1 MQRHSAVTQLIF
13 KGKSHLSASFI
24 ARMRSSGKTI
34 LFTFLSFQHQ
44 ETTTVVSVIHS
55 LIFQLLYKHQHLRP
69 ALIKAY
75 ENDYTELQS
84 YVEYNQQLL
93 TDLLQCIEAPY
104 IVIDGL
110 DEIAEKERQ
119 FLLKRLL
126 QISNQ
131 CPDLKV
137 LISSREDKDISTAL
151 HLKALSLPIRQN
163 MPKISKHTSTSE
175 LRIGWTHSTSRMIL
189 IRLLKISCRASQAK
203 QKVRKSPI
211 WSQAF
216 VNLSME

>member
-1 MQRHSAVTQLIF
+1 MTP

-24 ARMRSSGKTI
+24 TKKKSSGNTI
-34 LFTFLSFQHQ
+34 LFAFLSFKQQ
-44 ETTTVVSVIHS
+44 ETTTFVRVIHS
-55 LIFQLLYKHQHLRP
+55 LIFQLLHKHQHLRP

-84 YVEYNQQLL
+84 YPDYNQQLL

-110 DEIAEKERQ
+110 DEIAEKERE

-131 CPDLKV
+131 SPELKV
-137 LISSREDKDISTAL
+137 LISSRDEKDISAL
-151 HLKALSLPIRQN
+151 LNLKVLSLPIRQKNAEDIQKYFDYRVKEWLDSLDIEDNDYFDLERLVQSIPSKAEGQGLVN
-163 MPKISKHTSTSE
+163 MV
-175 LRIGWTHSTSRMIL
+175 
-189 IRLLKISCRASQAK
+189 AS
-203 QKVRKSPI
+203 
-211 WSQAF
+211 F
-216 VNLSME
+216 Y

>member
-1 MQRHSAVTQLIF
+1 
-13 KGKSHLSASFI
+13 
-24 ARMRSSGKTI
+24 MRSTGNTI
-34 LFTFLSFQHQ
+34 LFAFLSFQHQ

-93 TDLLQCIEAPY
+93 TDLLQCVEAPY

-131 CPDLKV
+131 CPELKV

-163 MPKISKHTSTSE
+163 NAEDIKTYFDYRVKDWLDSLDIEDDTYLSLENLVQSIPSKAE
-175 LRIGWTHSTSRMIL
+175 G
-189 IRLLKISCRASQAK
+189 
-203 QKVRKSPI
+203 QKVP
-211 WSQAF
+211 
-216 VNLSME
+216 NLVSGFC

>member
-1 MQRHSAVTQLIF
+1 M
-13 KGKSHLSASFI
+13 
-24 ARMRSSGKTI
+24 
-34 LFTFLSFQHQ
+34 SFQHQ

-84 YVEYNQQLL
+84 YVEYNQRLL

-119 FLLKRLL
+119 YLLKQLL
-126 QISNQ
+126 QVSNQ
-131 CPDLKV
+131 CPELKV
-137 LISSREDKDISTAL
+137 LISSREEKDISTSL
-151 HLKALSLPIRQN
+151 HLKALSLQIRRKN
-163 MPKISKHTSTSE
+163 AEDIKKYFDY
-175 LRIGWTHSTSRMIL
+175 
-189 IRLLKISCRASQAK
+189 
-203 QKVRKSPI
+203 KVKDWLDSLDIEDDTCLSLENLVQSIPRKAEGQEVPDLV
-211 WSQAF
+211 AGF
-216 VNLSME
+216 C

>member
-1 MQRHSAVTQLIF
+1 MQSHSAVTALIS

-24 ARMRSSGKTI
+24 AQMRSSGKTI
-34 LFTFLSFQHQ
+34 LFAFLSFQHK
-44 ETTTVVSVIHS
+44 ETTTVVNVIRS

-75 ENDYTELQS
+75 GNDYTELQS

-126 QISNQ
+126 QVSNQ
-131 CPDLKV
+131 CPELKV

-163 MPKISKHTSTSE
+163 NAEDIKTYFDYRVKEWLDSLDIEDDIYLSLENLVQSIPSKAEGQEVPDLVS
-175 LRIGWTHSTSRMIL
+175 GF
-189 IRLLKISCRASQAK
+189 C
-203 QKVRKSPI
+203 
-211 WSQAF
+211 
-216 VNLSME
+216 

>member
-1 MQRHSAVTQLIF
+1 
-13 KGKSHLSASFI
+13 
-24 ARMRSSGKTI
+24 MRSSGRTV
-34 LFTFLSFQHQ
+34 LFAFLSFQHQ

-55 LIFQLLYKHQHLRP
+55 LIFQLLYKHRHLRP

-126 QISNQ
+126 QVSNQ
-131 CPDLKV
+131 CLELKV

-163 MPKISKHTSTSE
+163 NAEDIKTYFDFRVKAWLDSLDIEDDTYSYLEDLVQIIPSKAE
-175 LRIGWTHSTSRMIL
+175 GQEVPDLVLGFR
-189 IRLLKISCRASQAK
+189 
-203 QKVRKSPI
+203 
-211 WSQAF
+211 
-216 VNLSME
+216 

>member
-1 MQRHSAVTQLIF
+1 MQLATTPLTP

-24 ARMRSSGKTI
+24 AKKRSRGDTI
-34 LFTFLSFQHQ
+34 LFAFLSFQHQ
-44 ETTTVVSVIHS
+44 ETTVVSVIHS

-75 ENDYTELQS
+75 EDDYTELQS

-126 QISNQ
+126 QVSNQ
-131 CPDLKV
+131 CPELKV
-137 LISSREDKDISTAL
+137 LISSREEKDISTL
-151 HLKALSLPIRQN
+151 LYLKALSLPIRLKNAEDIQKYFDYRVKEWLDSLNIEDGNYFYLEKLVQSIPSKAEGQGFLN
-163 MPKISKHTSTSE
+163 MVA
-175 LRIGWTHSTSRMIL
+175 G
-189 IRLLKISCRASQAK
+189 
-203 QKVRKSPI
+203 
-211 WSQAF
+211 F
-216 VNLSME
+216 Y

>member
-1 MQRHSAVTQLIF
+1 
-13 KGKSHLSASFI
+13 
-24 ARMRSSGKTI
+24 MRSSGKTI
-34 LFTFLSFQHQ
+34 LFAFLSFQHQ

-75 ENDYTELQS
+75 GNDYTELQS

-126 QISNQ
+126 QVSNQ
-131 CPDLKV
+131 CPELKV

-163 MPKISKHTSTSE
+163 NAEDIKTFFDCRVKDWLDSLDIEDDTYLYLETLVQSIPSKAE
-175 LRIGWTHSTSRMIL
+175 G
-189 IRLLKISCRASQAK
+189 
-203 QKVRKSPI
+203 QKVP
-211 WSQAF
+211 
-216 VNLSME
+216 NLVSGFC

>member
-1 MQRHSAVTQLIF
+1 MRHHSAATSLIS

-24 ARMRSSGKTI
+24 ADMRSCGKTI
-34 LFTFLSFQHQ
+34 LFAFMSFQHQ

-84 YVEYNQQLL
+84 YVEYNQRLL

-119 FLLKRLL
+119 YLLKQLL
-126 QISNQ
+126 QVSNQ
-131 CPDLKV
+131 CPELKV
-137 LISSREDKDISTAL
+137 LISSREEKDISTSL
-151 HLKALSLPIRQN
+151 HLKALSLQIRRKN
-163 MPKISKHTSTSE
+163 AEDIKKYFDY
-175 LRIGWTHSTSRMIL
+175 
-189 IRLLKISCRASQAK
+189 
-203 QKVRKSPI
+203 KVKDWLDSLDIEDDTCLSLENLVQSIPRKAEGQEVPDLV
-211 WSQAF
+211 AGF
-216 VNLSME
+216 C

>member
-1 MQRHSAVTQLIF
+1 MTRAVHLATTLLTL

-24 ARMRSSGKTI
+24 AKKRSRGDTI
-34 LFTFLSFQHQ
+34 LFAFLSFQHQ

-131 CPDLKV
+131 CPELKL
-137 LISSREDKDISTAL
+137 LISSRDEKDISTLL
-151 HLKALSLPIRQN
+151 HLKALSLPIRLKNAEDIQKYFDYRVKEWLDSLNIADGDYFDLETLVQSIPSKAEGQGSFN
-163 MPKISKHTSTSE
+163 MVA
-175 LRIGWTHSTSRMIL
+175 GF
-189 IRLLKISCRASQAK
+189 C
-203 QKVRKSPI
+203 
-211 WSQAF
+211 
-216 VNLSME
+216 

>member
-1 MQRHSAVTQLIF
+1 
-13 KGKSHLSASFI
+13 
-24 ARMRSSGKTI
+24 MRSDGKTI
-34 LFTFLSFQHQ
+34 LFAFLSSQHQ

-75 ENDYTELQS
+75 EYDYTELQS

-110 DEIAEKERQ
+110 DEMAEKERQ

-126 QISNQ
+126 QVSNQ
-131 CPDLKV
+131 CPELKV

-163 MPKISKHTSTSE
+163 NAEDIKIYFDYRVKDWLDSLDIEDETHLSLENLVQGIPSKAE
-175 LRIGWTHSTSRMIL
+175 GPEVPYL
-189 IRLLKISCRASQAK
+189 
-203 QKVRKSPI
+203 V
-211 WSQAF
+211 
-216 VNLSME
+216 

>member
-1 MQRHSAVTQLIF
+1 
-13 KGKSHLSASFI
+13 
-24 ARMRSSGKTI
+24 MRSTGNTI
-34 LFTFLSFQHQ
+34 LFAFLSFQHQ

-93 TDLLQCIEAPY
+93 TDLLQCVEAPY

-131 CPDLKV
+131 CPELKV

-151 HLKALSLPIRQN
+151 HLKALSLPIQQN
-163 MPKISKHTSTSE
+163 NAEDIKTYFDYRVKDWLDSLDIEDDIYLSLENLVQSIPSKAEGQEVHDLVSG
-175 LRIGWTHSTSRMIL
+175 LY
-189 IRLLKISCRASQAK
+189 
-203 QKVRKSPI
+203 
-211 WSQAF
+211 
-216 VNLSME
+216 

>member
-1 MQRHSAVTQLIF
+1 MQRHSAATPLIS
-13 KGKSHLSASFI
+13 KGKSYLSASFI
-24 ARMRSSGKTI
+24 ARMRSDGKTI
-34 LFTFLSFQHQ
+34 LFAFLDFLHQ
-44 ETTTVVSVIHS
+44 ETTTVVSVIHA

-75 ENDYTELQS
+75 ENDYMELQS

-110 DEIAEKERQ
+110 DEMAERERQ

-126 QISNQ
+126 QVSNQ
-131 CPDLKV
+131 CPELKV

-163 MPKISKHTSTSE
+163 NAEDIKTYFDYRVKDWLDSLDIEDDTYLSLKDLVQRIPSKAE
-175 LRIGWTHSTSRMIL
+175 GPEVPYL
-189 IRLLKISCRASQAK
+189 
-203 QKVRKSPI
+203 V
-211 WSQAF
+211 
-216 VNLSME
+216 

>member
-1 MQRHSAVTQLIF
+1 
-13 KGKSHLSASFI
+13 
-24 ARMRSSGKTI
+24 MRSSGKTI
-34 LFTFLSFQHQ
+34 LFAFLSFQHQ

-93 TDLLQCIEAPY
+93 TDLLHCIEAPY

-110 DEIAEKERQ
+110 DEIAEKERH

-126 QISNQ
+126 QVSNQ
-131 CPDLKV
+131 CPELKV
-137 LISSREDKDISTAL
+137 LISSREEKDISTSL
-151 HLKALSLPIRQN
+151 HLKALSLQIRQKN
-163 MPKISKHTSTSE
+163 AGDIKRYFDDKVKDWLDSLDIEDDTYLSLEDLVQSIPSKAE
-175 LRIGWTHSTSRMIL
+175 GQEVPDLVAGF
-189 IRLLKISCRASQAK
+189 C
-203 QKVRKSPI
+203 
-211 WSQAF
+211 
-216 VNLSME
+216 

>member
-1 MQRHSAVTQLIF
+1 
-13 KGKSHLSASFI
+13 
-24 ARMRSSGKTI
+24 MRSSGKTI
-34 LFTFLSFQHQ
+34 LFAFLSFQHQ

-55 LIFQLLYKHQHLRP
+55 LIFQILYKHQHLRP

-75 ENDYTELQS
+75 GNDYTELQS

-126 QISNQ
+126 QVSNQ
-131 CPDLKV
+131 CPELKV

-163 MPKISKHTSTSE
+163 NAEDIKTFFDCRVKDWLDSLDIEDDTYLYLETLVQSIPSKAE
-175 LRIGWTHSTSRMIL
+175 G
-189 IRLLKISCRASQAK
+189 
-203 QKVRKSPI
+203 QKVP
-211 WSQAF
+211 
-216 VNLSME
+216 NLVSDFC